1 MTVVLSAGHDHTLLA
16 IRNMVLGQSGYRVV
30 SAATAAEFVERFFG
44 GDFDL
49 VILCHTI
56 PEDERHRMAD
66 IVHKQSPSTPVI
78 VLSDGLTDHSPY
90 ATATVAADVRDL
102 LQALPAVLATARPA
116 G

>member
-16 IRNMVLGQSGYRVV
+16 IRNMVLAQSGYKVV
-30 SAATAAEFVERFFG
+30 SAATAVEFIDRFFD

-56 PEDERHRMAD
+56 PEDERRRMAD
-66 IVHKQSPSTPVI
+66 IVHQQSPSTPVV
-78 VLSDGLTDHSPY
+78 VLSDGTTNPSNY

-102 LQALPAVLATARPA
+102 LQALPTVLGTARAA

>member
-16 IRNMVLGQSGYRVV
+16 IRNMVLARSGYQVV
-30 SAATAAEFVERFFG
+30 SAATPAEFIDRFFG

-66 IVHKQSPSTPVI
+66 IVHKQSPSTPVV
-78 VLSDGLTDHSPY
+78 VLSDGLTSHHTY

-102 LQALPAVLATARPA
+102 LNALPSLLAMARPA
-116 G
+116 S

>member
-16 IRNMVLGQSGYRVV
+16 IRNMVLGQSGYQVV
-30 SAATAAEFVERFFG
+30 SASTAAEFMERFFA

-56 PEDERHRMAD
+56 PEDERRRMAD
-66 IVHKQSPSTPVI
+66 IVHKQSPSTPVV
-78 VLSDGLTDHSPY
+78 VLSDGLVGHAPY

-102 LQALPAVLATARPA
+102 LQALPTVLAAGPA
-116 G
+116 AG